1 MDDFES
7 IHLHLKLTLEELEV
21 KFFFLQHFERI
32 RKFQLPNESH
42 LLCNLLNATLR
53 CKKSSLL
60 YNRIID

>member
-7 IHLHLKLTLEELEV
+7 IHLHLKLKLEELEV
-21 KFFFLQHFERI
+21 KS

-53 CKKSSLL
+53 CKITLL